1 MLRVQNGQLVIDE
14 SAGVSVAYKPG
25 DMYGYPVRCDH
36 IPNPEGNQSVV
47 PMEIMIPA
55 RRAFT
60 LSNHTYNLCL

>member
-25 DMYGYPVRCDH
+25 DMYGYPVRYDH

-47 PMEIMIPA
+47 PNPINGNYDTSPSCIHA
-55 RRAFT
+55 K
-60 LSNHTYNLCL
+60 